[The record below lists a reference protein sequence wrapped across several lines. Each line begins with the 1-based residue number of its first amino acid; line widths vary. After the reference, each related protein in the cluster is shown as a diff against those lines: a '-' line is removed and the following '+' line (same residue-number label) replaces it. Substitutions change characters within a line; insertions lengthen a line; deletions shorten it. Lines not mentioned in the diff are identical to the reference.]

1 MHAAA
6 AKQPLTY
13 FTITTQRGWNYGYQD
28 TRTVHTTI
36 QVGQERVAMIRALV
50 SRGARGEAAP
60 LHFEGNKGRTFDL
73 LSFKNFKK

>member
-36 QVGQERVAMIRALV
+36 QVGQERVAMMYIVVLLV
-50 SRGARGEAAP
+50 LVQTS
-60 LHFEGNKGRTFDL
+60 FQKQVL
-73 LSFKNFKK
+73 LFTKSKKS

>member
-36 QVGQERVAMIRALV
+36 QVGQERVAMMYIVVLLV
-50 SRGARGEAAP
+50 LVQTS
-60 LHFEGNKGRTFDL
+60 FQKQVL
-73 LSFKNFKK
+73 LFTKK

>member
-28 TRTVHTTI
+28 TRTVHTAI
-36 QVGQERVAMIRALV
+36 QVGQERVAMMYIVVLLV
-50 SRGARGEAAP
+50 LVQTS
-60 LHFEGNKGRTFDL
+60 FQKQVL
-73 LSFKNFKK
+73 LFTKK

>member
-36 QVGQERVAMIRALV
+36 QVGQERVAMMYIVVLLV
-50 SRGARGEAAP
+50 LVQTSS
-60 LHFEGNKGRTFDL
+60 HKQVL
-73 LSFKNFKK
+73 LFTKK

>member
-13 FTITTQRGWNYGYQD
+13 FTITTQRGWYYGYQD

-36 QVGQERVAMIRALV
+36 QVGQERVAMMYIVVLLV
-50 SRGARGEAAP
+50 LVQIS
-60 LHFEGNKGRTFDL
+60 FQKQVL
-73 LSFKNFKK
+73 LFTKK